1 MYVCI
6 IYYIGCMLDARCRTM
21 PRMQPWRHFI
31 PLKPDLS
38 DALER
43 RWAEQSVDVKILK
56 LKLALKESG

>member
-1 MYVCI
+1 MADYA
-6 IYYIGCMLDARCRTM
+6 GRCL

-43 RWAEQSVDVKILK
+43 RWADKQSVDVKILK
-56 LKLALKESG
+56 CFFTCTDKESG